1 MTSDAAQA
9 VPSDAFSQPGA
20 ESSLSE
26 VERLVLDLY
35 GIVGAAKRL
44 SSERDET
51 FRFSAQDGLQYTLK
65 IAHPAEDGVAL
76 QFQDDILR
84 HLERVAPD
92 LPVPRIIGP
101 LQGGTNVPIDGS
113 AARTRIVRLLTYL
126 DGEQQYR
133 TPASASQCRNIG
145 RVLAELGLGLRT
157 FKGPTPQRRL
167 LWDISHTMDLKPLS
181 GAVGSARRS
190 IVSGVLDD
198 FEHRAA
204 DRIGSLRRQVVHNDF
219 NPHNVLVDPSS
230 PDRVVGIIDFGDM
243 VVAPLINELAVALAY
258 HVSEP
263 GWEQRASSL
272 VEGYIDF
279 VPLAV
284 TERALLP
291 VLIKAR
297 LAMTLIITEWR
308 AAKNPDNSEYI
319 LRNHPSAW
327 QGLSRLAHM
336 SDADLRAVLFP
347 HGEG

>member
-1 MTSDAAQA
+1 MINDAAPPVA
-9 VPSDAFSQPGA
+9 DAFPQPGA
-20 ESSLSE
+20 ESSLPD
-26 VERLVLDLY
+26 VERMVLDMY
-35 GIVGAAKRL
+35 GIAGGAKRL

-51 FRFSAQDGLQYTLK
+51 FRFSAHDGLRYTLK
-65 IAHPAEDGVAL
+65 IAHPTEDGVAL
-76 QFQDDILR
+76 QFQDNILR

-92 LPVPRIIGP
+92 LPVPRIIAP
-101 LQGGTNVPIDGS
+101 LRGGTDVPIGGS
-113 AARTRIVRLLTYL
+113 AAGKRIVRLLTYL

-145 RVLAELGLGLRT
+145 QVLAELGIGLRT
-157 FKGPTPQRRL
+157 FDGPTPQRTL
-167 LWDISHTMDLKPLS
+167 IWDISHTMDLKPLS
-181 GAVGSARRS
+181 GAVASARRS
-190 IVSGVLDD
+190 IVSHVLDE
-198 FEHRAA
+198 FQHRAA
-204 DRIGSLRRQVVHNDF
+204 DRIGSLRRQVIHNDF
-219 NPHNVLVDPSS
+219 NPHNVLVDPSA

-243 VVAPLINELAVALAY
+243 VVAPSINELAVALAY

-272 VEGYIDF
+272 VAGYIEL

-284 TERALLP
+284 PERALLP

-327 QGLSRLAHM
+327 RGLSRLAPM
-336 SDADLRAVLFP
+336 SDADLLAVLFP